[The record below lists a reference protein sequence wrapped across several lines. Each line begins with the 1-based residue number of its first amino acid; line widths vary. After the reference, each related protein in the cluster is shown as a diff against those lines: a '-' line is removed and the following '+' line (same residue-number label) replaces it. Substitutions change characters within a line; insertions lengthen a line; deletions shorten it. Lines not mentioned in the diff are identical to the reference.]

1 MAVGKASL
9 MSVSKK
15 YNIFSFHLMS
25 TYWANYSALFRINKI
40 SVHFLVNECYGSIC
54 T

>member
-1 MAVGKASL
+1 MALGKASL

-25 TYWANYSALFRINKI
+25 YWANYSALFRINKI
-40 SVHFLVNECYGSIC
+40 SVHFFVKECYGSIC